1 MEEGNSTRTKR
12 NIITF
17 KMLSNKIYNSTSNKY
32 RYNNM

>member
-17 KMLSNKIYNSTSNKY
+17 KMLSNKIYNSTGNKY
-32 RYNNM
+32 MNNNM